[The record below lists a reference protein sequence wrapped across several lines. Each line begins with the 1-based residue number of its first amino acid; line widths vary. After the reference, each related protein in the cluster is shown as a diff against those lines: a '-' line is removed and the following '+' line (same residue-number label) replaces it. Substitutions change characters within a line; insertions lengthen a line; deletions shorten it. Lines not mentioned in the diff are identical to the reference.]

1 MAVIDKRKCYLFQTS
16 DGGNDEIS
24 AAARV
29 EFLQPLAVSSS
40 ARIANLLAIMS
51 SIVSLHAEC
60 RYATLRQLYY
70 ANINIAKGQRVI
82 ESSVSALTRLL
93 QVPREGL
100 RITSTAKCIIRGPIV
115 IREKHYICSRS
126 VVWHLNQHFNSR
138 VPVFLLTDFD
148 PHGLLVA
155 MTYAFPTRNAKGF
168 SDEAGAFHGVS
179 LVDMPEIPESKRRLL
194 SGLDVLNDLPRM
206 IWQAIEEELG
216 TDSSPICFSP
226 LTGRPSV

>member
-115 IREKHYICSRS
+115 IREKHYTQDFS
-126 VVWHLNQHFNSR
+126 VPKAIPLSL
-138 VPVFLLTDFD
+138 PS
-148 PHGLLVA
+148 A
-155 MTYAFPTRNAKGF
+155 
-168 SDEAGAFHGVS
+168 DEAGAFHGVS

-194 SGLDVLNDLPRM
+194 SG
-206 IWQAIEEELG
+206 
-216 TDSSPICFSP
+216 
-226 LTGRPSV
+226 